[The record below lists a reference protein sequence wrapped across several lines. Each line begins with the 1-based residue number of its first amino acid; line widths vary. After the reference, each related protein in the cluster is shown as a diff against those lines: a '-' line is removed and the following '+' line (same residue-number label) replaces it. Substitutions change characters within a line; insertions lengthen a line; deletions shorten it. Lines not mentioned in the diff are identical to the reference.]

1 MQGKKNQQNFNRDT
15 NYFWSDTLRKPK
27 MSNLFQEFKLFYK
40 SQKNPEADKQKEY
53 ISDMCWC
60 WNVWMFKVLEDILRR
75 DHLFLLWMPTLSF
88 EEVDVYQVNVIN
100 KYLIRLLM
108 GPSLAGPKTFD
119 AVVTLY
125 FLNGFVTTQKQLK
138 KITLSVFYFE
148 E

>member
-1 MQGKKNQQNFNRDT
+1 
-15 NYFWSDTLRKPK
+15 
-27 MSNLFQEFKLFYK
+27 
-40 SQKNPEADKQKEY
+40 
-53 ISDMCWC
+53 
-60 WNVWMFKVLEDILRR
+60 
-75 DHLFLLWMPTLSF
+75 MPTLSF

-100 KYLIRLLM
+100 KYFIRLLM
-108 GPSLAGPKTFD
+108 GPSLAGPKTFN